1 MNLGRRVCHLKRLVC
16 LRDASVW
23 AHKYSDYSSC
33 SFALFPQRAEW
44 LDRKWTK
51 SIHVSW
57 VRTKTYAEIV
67 YRGRPCGESQLS
79 KTMIWRRSGMGA
91 EIWSRAF
98 YVFFYLP
105 KNATELGWHFSGA
118 LLWGIHKPKKRP
130 CKAQFLIL
138 SAWTCRTT
146 TKLPLLDRKKAATV
160 TEMILEESSSDLE
173 ASARLLQRSER
184 LVSLF
189 VSKLLPWNARFSC
202 LSVAT
207 WSTPSHCL
215 HFNLLFYHI
224 HYSQQLDWYF
234 YCFIF
239 RNVHSRILLYRCVWQ
254 GYIQSDEIRAN
265 MQVQAIA

>member
-1 MNLGRRVCHLKRLVC
+1 MNLGRRVCHLKRLVS

-98 YVFFYLP
+98 YVFLLL
-105 KNATELGWHFSGA
+105 TEKCYRAWMTFLRGVIVRNSQTE
-118 LLWGIHKPKKRP
+118 KRP

-146 TKLPLLDRKKAATV
+146 TKLPLLDRKKATTV

-239 RNVHSRILLYRCVWQ
+239 RNVHSRILLYRYVWQ
-254 GYIQSDEIRAN
+254 GYIQSDDIRAN